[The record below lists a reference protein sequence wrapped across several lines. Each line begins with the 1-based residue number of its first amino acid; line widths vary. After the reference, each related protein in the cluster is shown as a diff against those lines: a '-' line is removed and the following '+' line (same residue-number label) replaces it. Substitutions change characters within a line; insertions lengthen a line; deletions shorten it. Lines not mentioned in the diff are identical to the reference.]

1 MTEVDYFDWRG
12 FLQRW
17 VGGCAKCCQ
26 GFERDFYMARNG
38 ASALFGSPDFWLP
51 KFIGTPNWNKL
62 ALTLSF
68 L

>member
-26 GFERDFYMARNG
+26 GFERDFYMQEMGQLCLEAQI
-38 ASALFGSPDFWLP
+38 FGDPNLLGHQIEYMNWL
-51 KFIGTPNWNKL
+51 
-62 ALTLSF
+62 
-68 L
+68 